1 MPIENQNRPSE
12 YEDEHGMSK
21 PQPHPSEK
29 FDAEHPG
36 YETTD
41 VNTRG
46 VVVFL
51 AGLMA
56 FLVVFFLL
64 CFAMGKAI
72 NYGLLKQ
79 DGDEAKLSPQAVTAG
94 GSPAVDHKRVN
105 LPTNPYMEQK
115 ESARLAQ
122 SFPTPRLDA
131 DDSNQSTSDL
141 HAREDLLLDHTTAG
155 TDGSIRIPIDQAME
169 AIVKRGLP
177 APAGAPAEAKTL
189 MAGETNRTIHAPLTN
204 GFARTGFEIDQIES
218 REQKMKY
225 ANEASGETVSP
236 TKK

>member
-1 MPIENQNRPSE
+1 MPIENQNPASE
-12 YEDEHGMSK
+12 HEDEHGMSK
-21 PQPHPSEK
+21 PVPHPSPK

-79 DGDEAKLSPQAVTAG
+79 DGDEAKLSPSSVTAG
-94 GSPAVDHKRVN
+94 GSPAVDRKRVN
-105 LPTNPYMEQK
+105 LATNPYMEQK
-115 ESARLAQ
+115 ESARIAQ

-177 APAGAPAEAKTL
+177 APAGTVAEAKTL
-189 MAGETNRTIHAPLTN
+189 MAGETNRTVHAPLTN

-225 ANEASGETVSP
+225 AGEAVSP

>member
-122 SFPTPRLDA
+122 SFPTPA
-131 DDSNQSTSDL
+131 STRMTVISPPAICTL
-141 HAREDLLLDHTTAG
+141 AKIFCWITPRPEPTAVFVSR
-155 TDGSIRIPIDQAME
+155 SIRPWRRSSSA
-169 AIVKRGLP
+169 VF
-177 APAGAPAEAKTL
+177 
-189 MAGETNRTIHAPLTN
+189 PL
-204 GFARTGFEIDQIES
+204 RQEPP
-218 REQKMKY
+218 QK
-225 ANEASGETVSP
+225 P
-236 TKK
+236 RP